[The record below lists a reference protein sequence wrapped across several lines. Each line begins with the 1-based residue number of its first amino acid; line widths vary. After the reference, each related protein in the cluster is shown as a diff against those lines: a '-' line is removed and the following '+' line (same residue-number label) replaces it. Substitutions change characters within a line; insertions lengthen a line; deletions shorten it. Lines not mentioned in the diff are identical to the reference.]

1 MTFTVTFDIGTFST
15 NAGTSGI
22 PAIFTGTGHAFLF
35 LLSERAIATACFRF
49 LTVRPD
55 FNLSFLFRNSFITL
69 AILFFDIFY
78 PTRERA
84 VGSRGRNYPQPRK
97 SLMFALLTLPTLS

>member
-1 MTFTVTFDIGTFST
+1 MTLTMAFNIVTDISC
-15 NAGTSGI
+15 AGTIGI
-22 PAIFTGTGHAFLF
+22 PAIFTGTIHTFLF

-55 FNLSFLFRNSFITL
+55 FNLSFLFFMTL

-78 PTRERA
+78 PTRKGRWG
-84 VGSRGRNYPQPRK
+84 VGAGITPNLGSV
-97 SLMFALLTLPTLS
+97 LCLHF

>member
-15 NAGTSGI
+15 NAGTIGI
-22 PAIFTGTGHAFLF
+22 PAIFTGTGHAFF
-35 LLSERAIATACFRF
+35 
-49 LTVRPD
+49 
-55 FNLSFLFRNSFITL
+55 FLFGLDGNGRFFPDTTLNFMTL

-97 SLMFALLTLPTLS
+97 CLMFALLTLPTLP

>member
-1 MTFTVTFDIGTFST
+1 MTLTMAFNIITDISC
-15 NAGTSGI
+15 AGTIGI
-22 PAIFTGTGHAFLF
+22 PAIFTGTIHTFLF
-35 LLSERAIATACFRF
+35 LLSERAIATACFCF
-49 LTVRPD
+49 FTVRPD
-55 FNLSFLFRNSFITL
+55 FNLNFLFFMTL

-97 SLMFALLTLPTLS
+97 CLMFALLTLPTLP